1 MPAARLVRRHASPS
15 GSGTSCPTAKHA
27 SPGSVGKPPRLAA
40 AVLVLR
46 RRRHHALPCESG
58 GTPHRVVASPSGGG
72 TPCQAAAAATPR
84 PAATVQRL
92 ARRRAGGGSCAILCR
107 APLAVAPR
115 LARRLR
121 RASPGDGATPAWRQH
136 HSARCVAGSPRQAA
150 ALPPLALRFN
160 ASAAAP
166 RLASGGTPLSWLFFA
181 PVPEFRVLD
190 TLPRLAHSLRSG

>member
-58 GTPHRVVASPSGGG
+58 GTPRRVVASPSGGG
-72 TPCQAAAAATPR
+72 TPCQAAAAATPL
-84 PAATVQRL
+84 PAATVPRL

-107 APLAVAPR
+107 ARPASQGTRSTEEHTATRSNTEKRSKRKDDFEKWGRDIPGHDQEMTNGDVDDIR
-115 LARRLR
+115 GRDRHTRGRDCCTGGAR
-121 RASPGDGATPAWRQH
+121 AWLGVR
-136 HSARCVAGSPRQAA
+136 P
-150 ALPPLALRFN
+150 
-160 ASAAAP
+160 
-166 RLASGGTPLSWLFFA
+166 
-181 PVPEFRVLD
+181 
-190 TLPRLAHSLRSG
+190 